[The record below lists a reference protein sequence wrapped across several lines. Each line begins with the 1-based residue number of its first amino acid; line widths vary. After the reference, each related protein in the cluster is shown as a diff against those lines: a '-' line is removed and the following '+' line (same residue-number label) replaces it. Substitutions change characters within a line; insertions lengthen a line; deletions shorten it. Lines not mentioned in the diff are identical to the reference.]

1 MLLVVAT
8 TCLTGMLHFY
18 YSIQTYY
25 DVGNKVELRASS
37 NLVNPMLTKE
47 IKFQPPSKPT
57 DKLLF
62 LKVDQVNLSLYESN
76 ISAHANT
83 LIVDYPPS
91 KSFVVFMSILYK
103 HENEEDV
110 IMFLIGASQA
120 GYLSQSIAGCGVDN
134 TMGTSFK
141 VRYVYEDVRQHRW
154 QKIKKTPIHKYQQ
167 LIVECYGITIDGEA
181 RSFLLYY
188 NKSMNILMRVYS
200 SDLVVVPAPRVT
212 PKSNSNIT
220 SVVCTK
226 ALSRG
231 VPWLP
236 EFLRYQK
243 TLGVDHIHVAI
254 LDTFMKDGGYRDIL
268 ANNSFFL
275 RGVKEG
281 FITVQVWRE
290 LYQKDEWFYY
300 GNILMYLDCTY
311 RYRGTYDFVSL
322 LDTDD
327 FLTIRVPGMSYK
339 DFILKHCYL
348 EGIGSCSFKWL
359 FYYPGLCGMKGK
371 VGGDGNVTA
380 NLVPHRA
387 RKEQRWNYKSIHL
400 SGAIRDSS
408 FHDASCSECLLK
420 GYRAILIPENIA
432 YVAHNRIWSK
442 HKKEKLCH

>member
-1 MLLVVAT
+1 MV
-8 TCLTGMLHFY
+8 HFCS
-18 YSIQTYY
+18 SIQIHY
-25 DVGNKVELRASS
+25 VRNKERELLSHP
-37 NLVNPMLTKE
+37 VQTEE
-47 IKFQPPSKPT
+47 IKLPPPSTFNINT
-57 DKLLF
+57 DQLKF
-62 LKVDQVNLSLYESN
+62 LKMDQVDLSLYESN
-76 ISAHANT
+76 ISAHANA

-91 KSFVVFMSILYK
+91 KNFVVFTSILYTSD
-103 HENEEDV
+103 NDEDV

-120 GYLSQSIAGCGVDN
+120 AYQSHAIAGCGVDSA
-134 TMGTSFK
+134 MGTSFK
-141 VRYVYEDVRQHRW
+141 VRYVYEDIRQHRW
-154 QKIKKTPIHKYQQ
+154 RKFLKLEIQKYQQ

-200 SDLVVVPAPRVT
+200 SDLVVVPAARVT

-243 TLGVDHIHVAI
+243 TLGVDHVHVAV
-254 LDTFMKDGGYRDIL
+254 LDTFMKDGGYHNIL
-268 ANNSFFL
+268 ANDSFFL
-275 RGVKEG
+275 RGVEEG
-281 FITVQVWRE
+281 FITIQVWKE
-290 LYQKDEWFYY
+290 WYNSTNDNEWFYY
-300 GNILMYLDCTY
+300 GNTLMYLDCVY

-327 FLTIRVPGMSYK
+327 FLTIRVPDMSYK
-339 DFILKHCYL
+339 DFILKYCYL

-371 VGGDGNVTA
+371 VGEDGNVTA
-380 NLVPHRA
+380 NIVPHHVGR
-387 RKEQRWNYKSIHL
+387 EQGGNYKSIHL

-408 FHDASCSECLLK
+408 FHDASCSECLLE

-432 YVAHNRIWSK
+432 YMAHNRMSSQY
-442 HKKEKLCH
+442 KKERLCKRA